1 MEGGGMSMT
10 PHERLEHALAIET
23 LSAAL
28 TESKKQLRIARERIA
43 RLEIQLLREGWT
55 QDDLDDVEPRLE

>member
-10 PHERLEHALAIET
+10 PHERLEYTIAIET

-28 TESKKQLRIARERIA
+28 AESKKQLRLARERIT
-43 RLEIQLLREGWT
+43 RLEIQLIREGWT
-55 QDDLDDVEPRLE
+55 QDDLDDVEPRL